1 MQQLGA
7 HVWVLELKGWCSDM
21 QEGDLFRVCILP
33 AGEAE
38 GSGGRRRWWVG
49 ARVMRVRSWWVEAH
63 GGETAEDG
71 SGCGSRK
78 GQSKRPIRSCCI
90 AKMNGAD
97 QWLTKSIRADTLRS
111 ILRWEEA
118 AVRIDRVR
126 IQGYQC
132 LDDVEVVL
140 DDVTRVIG
148 PNGIGKSSILR
159 ALDWFFNGGQIDE
172 SEISVRADPPRVRV
186 EVVLRD
192 LSDSDRDALGRYA
205 PEHATA
211 VVLWKTWEAGETS
224 FSGNARTYPG
234 FRPIRAAG
242 PALEKRRLYGEL
254 RHEDAALELPEAKT
268 APAVLAAMTA
278 WEAENPGRLEDTEEA
293 LATEF
298 FGFLGNAKLSGL
310 FDYVFVSADLRA
322 GEEAEAR
329 QGALIGKLLQRSLDQ
344 ANVLSAIG
352 RLADEFERDQNQI
365 VSEGLDDQLR
375 DVGAALTESVSAF
388 SSGRTIQL
396 IAEAA
401 TPRRASLNFHT
412 KVNAGEVQTLV
423 TGQGH
428 GFQRA
433 LLLGILKLIAERGQS
448 TNESGTVMLAIEE
461 PELFQHPAQA
471 RSFARVL
478 RQLATDLGTGIQV
491 IYATHSSLFIEPG
504 RFSEIRRLHAA
515 TTGATDVTSADIKAV
530 EAMLRD
536 TMRPAD
542 VRKQVDRVCPQ
553 QLSEAVFSDR
563 AILVEGETDKS
574 FFEAILER
582 FRPLALTSNTV
593 VVNVEGKLSLPLAD
607 AILRALGIRTLL
619 VADNDSDKR
628 LENVDESTEKERD
641 RQTSA
646 QHSNRKLLA
655 WVAAPVADW
664 PTGLVDTRMLF
675 LEEDLESFLAQQ
687 WPEWEAARQDLI
699 ASGEGFESKHGPTY
713 ANATLDAVGSP
724 PQIVLDAVDQLC
736 ANQVA
741 PNPTT

>member
-1 MQQLGA
+1 
-7 HVWVLELKGWCSDM
+7 
-21 QEGDLFRVCILP
+21 
-33 AGEAE
+33 
-38 GSGGRRRWWVG
+38 
-49 ARVMRVRSWWVEAH
+49 MRIE
-63 GGETAEDG
+63 
-71 SGCGSRK
+71 
-78 GQSKRPIRSCCI
+78 
-90 AKMNGAD
+90 
-97 QWLTKSIRADTLRS
+97 
-111 ILRWEEA
+111 
-118 AVRIDRVR
+118 RVR

-132 LDDVEVVL
+132 LDDVEVVF
-140 DDVTRVIG
+140 DDVTRMIG

-159 ALDWFFNGGQIDE
+159 ALDWFFNGGQLDE

-192 LSDSDRDALGRYA
+192 LSDSNRSALGRYA

-211 VVLWKTWEAGETS
+211 VVLWKTWEGGETS

-254 RHEDAALELPEAKT
+254 RDENPALELPQAKS
-268 APAVLAAMTA
+268 AAAVLDAMTA
-278 WEAENPGRLEDTEEA
+278 WEAENPGDLADTEEA

-322 GEEAEAR
+322 SEEAEAR

-344 ANVLSAIG
+344 ANVLSDIAQ
-352 RLADEFERDQNQI
+352 LAEDFERDQNQI
-365 VSEGLDDQLR
+365 VNEGLNDQLR

-396 IAEAA
+396 SAEAA
-401 TPRRASLNFHT
+401 APRRASLNFHT
-412 KVNAGEVQTLV
+412 KVNAGTVQTLV

-433 LLLGILKLIAERGQS
+433 LLLGILKLIAERGQT

-491 IYATHSSLFIEPG
+491 VYATHSSLFIEPG

-515 TTGATDVTSADIKAV
+515 PTGATVVTSADIKAV
-530 EAMLRD
+530 ELMLTE
-536 TMRPAD
+536 TMKPAD

-574 FFEAILER
+574 FFEALLER
-582 FRPLALTSNTV
+582 FRPSALTSNTV
-593 VVNVEGKLSLPLAD
+593 VVSVEGKLSLPLAD

-619 VADNDSDKR
+619 VADNDSNKR
-628 LENVDESTEKERD
+628 LANTDESTESALN
-641 RQTSA
+641 RQNSA
-646 QHSNRKLLA
+646 QQSNQKLLA
-655 WVAAPVADW
+655 WVGAPAADW
-664 PTGLVDTRMLF
+664 PAGLVANRMLF
-675 LEEDLESFLAQQ
+675 LEQDLESFLAQQ
-687 WPEWEAARQDLI
+687 WPEWESARQDLVV
-699 ASGEGFESKHGPTY
+699 SGEGFESKHGPTY
-713 ANATLDAVGSP
+713 ANATLDAAGSP
-724 PQIVLDAVDQLC
+724 PQLVLQAVDQLC
-736 ANQVA
+736 ADQTA
-741 PNPTT
+741 STPTT